1 MSLIFHVAPMSS
13 ATPVAAALN
22 ELEVPHERIVYDLS
36 QGDHKK
42 PAFLALNPNAKV
54 PTLVV
59 DGTPMFEALAIMQW
73 LGDRYGVAKG
83 LWPAADSPQRLAAL
97 SWTTWAYVTCGAT
110 FQVLNFASS
119 PNVPVE
125 LHHPKL
131 ATFAAGQFQEHLAVL
146 NGKLTS
152 QPYLLGAEYSL
163 ADLVVAGMVGY
174 AAMCGVSLT
183 DHPKVAEWLE
193 RCQSR
198 PAVQKE
204 WGAGPA

>member
-1 MSLIFHVAPMSS
+1 MTIVFHVAPMSS

-22 ELEVPHERIVYDLS
+22 ELEVPHERVVYDLS
-36 QGDHKK
+36 REDHKK
-42 PAFLALNPNAKV
+42 PEFLKLNPNAKV

-73 LGDRYGVAKG
+73 LGDRYGVDKG
-83 LWPAADSPQRLAAL
+83 LWPAADSPERLAAL

-110 FQVLNFASS
+110 LQALLVASS
-119 PNVPVE
+119 PNVPTE

-131 ATFAAGQFQEHLAVL
+131 AAFASAQFQEHLGVL
-146 NGKLTS
+146 NTKLSS

-163 ADLVVAGMVGY
+163 ADLIVAGMVGY
-174 AAMCGVSLT
+174 AAMCGVSLSE
-183 DHPKVAEWLE
+183 HPKVANWLE

-204 WGAGPA
+204 WQAAPG